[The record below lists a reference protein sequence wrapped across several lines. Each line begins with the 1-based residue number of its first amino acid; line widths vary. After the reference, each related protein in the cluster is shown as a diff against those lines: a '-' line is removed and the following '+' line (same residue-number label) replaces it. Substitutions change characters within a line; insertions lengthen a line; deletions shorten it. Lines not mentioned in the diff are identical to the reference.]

1 MLKIAFIDIIGLTYD
16 GETLSKRG
24 LGGSESAV
32 ILMAKELVKLGLSVT
47 VYNNCN
53 DNDCQQ
59 GIYDGVEY
67 RYIYDINKYD
77 DIYDILISSRTVIP
91 FVPEKYWN
99 SFNPNPSIF
108 SHVVKNAKFK
118 AVWMHDTFCS
128 GDQLLEEF
136 LVEGHIDEIFTLS
149 DFHTTYVTNCAHGNK
164 RNFEV
169 LKNKVFMTRNGIV
182 KHINEVNIADK
193 DRDLFVYNASVTKGM
208 LPLVKNIWPEIK
220 KHIPNAKLKVIGGYY
235 RFKSDG
241 EPDEQ
246 EKTWRQLVADPYY
259 ENMGIE
265 FTGIIKQSEIANIL
279 SRASFMLY
287 PAAFPETFGISSL
300 ESLCYNTPLITCRF
314 GALEETAIDGA
325 CYLINYAI
333 EPNGLFPHI
342 DSKRQELVFVDET
355 IKAYNNYYLYQQK
368 ANYCNIIKDIC
379 TWDTVALQWKQHFYK
394 KLNQFLP
401 VQEYKKVSKINHRVQ
416 KVFGRRFT
424 NPEQMYPPSSYG
436 QLWIKV
442 ISPFYNAADY
452 IEKCILSVA
461 QQDYENYI
469 HYLVDD
475 ASTDDGYE
483 IAKKTIDSLPESI
496 KYKFVL
502 IKNEQNMGAVYNQ
515 VNAMKSNFCDAHD
528 IIMLLDG
535 DDWLVNDNTIFQ
547 QYNQM
552 YKDDGVQFS
561 YGSCWSIVD
570 NIPLIAQ
577 EYPEDVK
584 QNKTYRQHKF
594 NWNMPYTHLRTFIYY
609 LFKQVSEDAFKD
621 EDGNWLKAGG
631 DGAIFYNVLE
641 QADPDRIKVVQDIV
655 CNYNDASPLNDYKIN
670 GEEQTKTAEYILR
683 QNISTKTEK
692 KIEKKE
698 HRMQHILIAIPT
710 AKYIETE
717 TFKSIFDLQVP
728 DGFKIHFQ
736 YFYGY
741 QIDQVRNLIADWMV
755 NGPYDYLFS
764 VDSDIVLPQDSLVKM
779 LNHDKDMVSG
789 VYIQRKH
796 DVQIPEIYRCNA
808 YGGVTNIDINDIP
821 ANSLISIDGCGFGC
835 VLIKKHV
842 FTSIQYPH
850 FVYHSAIDHRNT
862 LSEDV
867 DFCNKVRAKGFT
879 MFADTSI
886 LCNHIGSHHFKP
898 TISYIKKD
906 LVENRLR
913 NLSNQ
918 RLLPQQHI
926 DYLWAMKTEQAVEP
940 KVIYDIGACVLHW
953 TNEAKQVWPDST
965 YVCFEG
971 TEKCEFLYKE
981 NNVLY
986 NIGLLGDSEREVEY
1000 YENEMDP
1007 AGNSYYKE
1015 NEEINPQ
1022 APLYYNDSNKKIKTL
1037 TRLDNVVAVKN
1048 LPLPDM
1054 IKLDVQG
1061 SELDVL
1067 KGASNTLKYCK
1078 DLILEIQK
1086 VEYNKGAPI
1095 GEDVINYCKFLGFE
1109 LVTPLFCDN
1118 GPDGDYHFKRI

>member
-1 MLKIAFIDIIGLTYD
+1 MLKVAFIDIIGLTYD

-59 GIYDGVEY
+59 GIYDGVQY
-67 RYIYDINKYD
+67 RNIYEIQKYN
-77 DIYDILISSRTVIP
+77 DIYDVLISSRTVIP

-99 SFNPNPSIF
+99 DFNPNPSIF
-108 SHVVKNAKFK
+108 SHIVKNAKFK
-118 AVWMHDTFCS
+118 IVWMHDTFCS
-128 GDQLLEEF
+128 GDQLLEQF

-149 DFHTTYVTNCAHGNK
+149 DFHTSYVTNCAHGNK

-182 KHINEVNIADK
+182 KHTNYVDITNKDK
-193 DRDLFVYNASVTKGM
+193 NLFVYNASVTKGM

-220 KHIPNAKLKVIGGYY
+220 KHIPSAKLKVIGGYY

-246 EKTWRQLVADPYY
+246 EKTWRNLVNDPIYRDL
-259 ENMGIE
+259 EIE
-265 FTGIIKQSEIANIL
+265 FTGIIKQSEIADIL
-279 SRASFMLY
+279 AKAAFMLY

-314 GALEETAIDGA
+314 GALEETAIANA
-325 CYLINYAI
+325 CYLVDYAI

-342 DSKRQELVFVDET
+342 DAKQQEIIFIDKT
-355 IKAYNNYYLYQQK
+355 IKAYNDYYLYQQK

-394 KLNQFLP
+394 KLNEFLP

-424 NPEQMYPPSSYG
+424 NQEQMYPPSSYG

-442 ISPFYNAADY
+442 ISPFYNAAHY

-475 ASTDDGYE
+475 ASTDNGYE
-483 IAKKTIDSLPESI
+483 IAKKTIDSLPENI

-515 VNAMKSNFCDAHD
+515 VNTMKSNFCDAHD

-535 DDWLVNDNTIFQ
+535 DDWLVNDNAIFQ

-552 YKDDGVQFS
+552 YKDDGVQFT

-577 EYPEDVK
+577 EYPENVK
-584 QNKTYRQHKF
+584 QTKSYRQHKF

-609 LFKQVSEDAFKD
+609 LFKQVSEDVFKD
-621 EDGNWLKAGG
+621 EDGNWLRAGG

-641 QADPDRIKVVQDIV
+641 KADPDRIKVVQDIV

-670 GEEQTKTAEYILR
+670 GKEQTKNADYILN
-683 QNISTKTEK
+683 QKSVIKPEI
-692 KIEKKE
+692 KIEKKDD
-698 HRMQHILIAIPT
+698 RVKKILIAIPT

-717 TFKSIFDLQVP
+717 TFKSIYDLQIPEGYEV
-728 DGFKIHFQ
+728 DFQ

-741 QIDQVRNLIADWMV
+741 QIDQVRNLIADWIV
-755 NGPYDYLFS
+755 KGPYDYLFS
-764 VDSDIVLPQDSLVKM
+764 VDSDIVLPSDCLIKM
-779 LNHDKDMVSG
+779 LAHDKDIVSG
-789 VYIQRKH
+789 VYIQRFHHK
-796 DVQIPEIYRCNA
+796 QTPELYRINA
-808 YGGVTNIDINDIP
+808 SGGLTNIEINDLAGNGLIP
-821 ANSLISIDGCGFGC
+821 IDGCGFGC

-842 FTSIQYPH
+842 FSVIDYPH

-862 LSEDV
+862 VSEDV
-867 DFCNKVRAKGFT
+867 DFCIKVRQKGFK
-879 MFADTSI
+879 MFADVSI
-886 LCNHIGSHHFKP
+886 ICKHIGSHLFVP
-898 TISYIKKD
+898 TIPQIKID
-906 LVENRLR
+906 PIENRLR
-913 NLSNQ
+913 ELNQ
-918 RLLPQQHI
+918 MRLLPQAHV
-926 DYLWAMKTEQAVEP
+926 DYLYKMRDEQKIEP
-940 KVIYDIGACVLHW
+940 NIIYDIGALVLHW
-953 TNEAKQVWPDST
+953 TNEAKNIWPKSNI
-965 YVCFEG
+965 VCFEAAD
-971 TEKCEFLYKE
+971 KCEFLYKE
-981 NNVLY
+981 NNLLY
-986 NIGLLGDSEREVEY
+986 NIGMLGEDEREVDFFED
-1000 YENEMDP
+1000 EMNP
-1007 AGNSYYKE
+1007 AGNSRYEE
-1015 NEEINPQ
+1015 NREINPNT
-1022 APLYYNDSNKKIKTL
+1022 LNYNKKIKKMYK
-1037 TRLDNVVAVKN
+1037 LDDIVLQKN
-1048 LPLPDM
+1048 LPLPDL
-1054 IKLDVQG
+1054 IKIDVQG
-1061 SELDVL
+1061 SEMDIL
-1067 KGASNTLKYCK
+1067 KGATNTLKQCK
-1078 DLILEIQK
+1078 DLILELQA
-1086 VEYNKGAPI
+1086 VEYNKGAPLSQEVIDYCYSI
-1095 GEDVINYCKFLGFE
+1095 GFT
-1109 LVTPLFCDN
+1109 LVTPLFCNN